1 MATKPAPATNL
12 DLAAFAVSL
21 NDASRALYGGLWSQ
35 TGDEGGQGPGSL
47 AKYTADLTAIQKQLT
62 GQADAASTQ
71 ILTDIG
77 NALAAAP
84 NTIGNAGDVVDAQ
97 AALRAAHM
105 DILAQVA
112 NSPTLSAAGVTQV
125 PTVQNLDP
133 ATAPHATFADIGNL
147 FNDVVAKSF
156 GGMNAAEA
164 GGVNKEI
171 TAIQNDL
178 KQLIANDPQ
187 DFHGLA
193 LVHTQAIISQL
204 SLEKQYNNQAG
215 ATTVSARG
223 PADTLLD
230 IIDIVQGDDVL
241 AALAQVNGANGWA
254 VSPASA
260 TDTPRYQ
267 DNASQTNFWAGFVA
281 GSNALGDAASAL
293 VGTGDKAAINALVHQ
308 LHTFE
313 KNVTNFDAAQ
323 GGIFAG
329 RFDNELLGA
338 KSTLGAEVDMMIK
351 GLRTGDK
358 ELVDAAAQQMH
369 DNAADV
375 AGNSIPIN
383 GGDYNTDART
393 IADALNM
400 TRAPTATAFDLTSAK
415 GAVVPTTV
423 AVADAGGAAGGGAA
437 GGADAGAVPGGDAGG
452 AGAAHSHGG
461 PRHVADAMHHF
472 DGGHHFHHMWG

>member
-1 MATKPAPATNL
+1 MATNPAPATNL
-12 DLAAFAVSL
+12 DLATFAMSL

-35 TGDEGGQGPGSL
+35 TADEGAQGPGSL

-62 GQADAASTQ
+62 GQTDAASMQ
-71 ILTDIG
+71 IVTDIG

-84 NTIGNAGDVVDAQ
+84 NTIGNAGGVVDAQ
-97 AALRAAHM
+97 TALQAAHM

-133 ATAPHATFADIGNL
+133 ATAPHATFAEIGNL
-147 FNDVVAKSF
+147 FNDVVAKSL
-156 GGMNAAEA
+156 GGVNATEA
-164 GGVNKEI
+164 GGLNREI

-193 LVHTQAIISQL
+193 LVHTQAIIDQL

-230 IIDIVQGDDVL
+230 IIDIVHGDDAL
-241 AALAQVNGANGWA
+241 AALAHANGADGWA
-254 VSPASA
+254 ASPASA

-267 DNASQTNFWAGFVA
+267 DNAEQTNFWAGFVA

-293 VGTGDKAAINALVHQ
+293 VGTGDKAAINALLHQ

-375 AGNSIPIN
+375 AGNSIPLN
-383 GGDYNTDART
+383 NGDYNTDART

-400 TRAPTATAFDLTSAK
+400 TKAPTATAFDLTSAK

-423 AVADAGGAAGGGAA
+423 AVAGGAA
-437 GGADAGAVPGGDAGG
+437 GGADAGAAPGGDAGG

-461 PRHVADAMHHF
+461 PHHVADAMPHF